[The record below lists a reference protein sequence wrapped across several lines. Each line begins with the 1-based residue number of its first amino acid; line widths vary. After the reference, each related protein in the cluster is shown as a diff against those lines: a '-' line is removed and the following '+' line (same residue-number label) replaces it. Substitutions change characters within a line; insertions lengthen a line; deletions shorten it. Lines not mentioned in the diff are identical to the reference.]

1 MSNTLFF
8 FWEGLMS
15 KLIREAFAHSPEGI
29 FTLEAT
35 TSKSRDQYAHLGFE
49 VPI

>member
-1 MSNTLFF
+1 
-8 FWEGLMS
+8 MS
-15 KLIREAFAHSPEGI
+15 KLVREAFAHSPEGI

-49 VPI
+49 VRI